1 MDSVRIFIWNLGETS
16 NVLGKGIKKSWG
28 WLGLT
33 VLLLGSPC
41 GWAAE
46 FSASFKGTD
55 IQEFINTVSKNLN
68 KTVIIDP
75 TVRGTI
81 SVRSYDMMDEGQ
93 YYQFFLSVLDVYG
106 FSVVP
111 MDNGVLKVIRS
122 KDAKSSSI
130 PLANNE
136 QPGVGDELVTRVV
149 PLNNVAARDL
159 APLLRQLNDNA
170 GAGTVVHYEPSNVLL
185 MTGRAAVIKRLVDI
199 VNTVDKTGDREMI
212 TVSLTYASAEDVAKL
227 VNDLNKTDEKNAL
240 PSTMLANV
248 VADERTNSVVVSG
261 EENARQRAVEMIR
274 QLDRKQV
281 AQGGTKVIYLKY
293 AKALDLIEVLAGN
306 GTSGNR
312 NSSSTN
318 SSRPSSTRSNNT
330 LNNSNSSSSGSSS
343 GSGSSSSS
351 SSSSMGFGSAFGSAN
366 SSGGRTI
373 VIQGKEVTVRAHDQ
387 TNSLI
392 ITAPPDIMRD
402 LEQVINQLDIRRPQV
417 LVEAIIA
424 EIQDADGL
432 NMGIQWANKRAGM
445 IQFPNSNASNNIP
458 ISTAVIG
465 TDQFRSDGTL
475 TTAYANALGSF
486 NGITAGFYRGNWSML
501 LTALSSD
508 SKNDVLATP
517 SIVTLDNME
526 ATFNVGQEVPVL
538 TGSQTTVGSGNN
550 IFNTVERKT
559 VGIKLRVKPQINEGD
574 SVLLQIEQE
583 VSSVAEGNSSTNS
596 SLGVTFNTRT
606 VNNAVMVT
614 NGETVVVG
622 GLLDKNTIETNNKVP
637 LLGDIPWL
645 GSLFRSK
652 VQTMNKRNLMLF
664 LRPTIIRDP
673 GQFQDASINKYRSFN
688 NEQQKQRGEGN
699 GVLDNNTLRLSG
711 GNTYTFRQVQ
721 SSISAF
727 YQPEGR

>member
-1 MDSVRIFIWNLGETS
+1 
-16 NVLGKGIKKSWG
+16 VLGKGIKKSWG

-212 TVSLTYASAEDVAKL
+212 TVSLNYASAEDVAKL

-248 VADERTNSVVVSG
+248 VADGRTNSVVVSG
-261 EENARQRAVEMIR
+261 EENTSPCAVEMIR

-318 SSRPSSTRSNNT
+318 SSRPSSTRSSST

-392 ITAPPDIMRD
+392 ITRPPDIMRD

-432 NMGIQWANKRAGM
+432 NLGIQWANKRAGM
-445 IQFPNSNASNNIP
+445 TQFTNTGIP
-458 ISTAVIG
+458 ISTAMIG

-475 TTAYANALGSF
+475 TTAYASALSNF

-508 SKNDVLATP
+508 GKNDVLATP

-538 TGSQTTVGSGNN
+538 TGSQTTVGSGDN

-583 VSSVAEGNSSTNS
+583 VSSVAEGNGSSNS

-614 NGETVVVG
+614 NRETVVVG
-622 GLLDKNTIETNNKVP
+622 GLLDKTAIETNNKVP

-652 VQTMNKRNLMLF
+652 TQTMSKRNLMLF

-673 GQFQDASINKYRSFN
+673 QQYQQASISKYNSFN
-688 NEQQKQRGEGN
+688 NEQQQQRGQGN
-699 GVLDNNTLRLSG
+699 SVLDNNTLRLSG